1 MFGKKNVF
9 GKRNVF
15 GKSSNTILTTAP
27 HSTKTLSRLL
37 LAAGLACS
45 MASQAADL
53 VIAGRDDVY
62 GKALDSTL
70 TRFQQQHP
78 GKQIELLKL
87 PYANLYEKL
96 VISLRENAS
105 AYDLMLMD
113 DSWSP
118 EFAGNGWLQPL
129 PENLQSS
136 DFIPAVLNVSR
147 VPENSGPAYSLP
159 VVGNVAMF
167 AYRQDL
173 FDKHQLNAPAN
184 WDAVLSDAKTLQ
196 QQEPGV
202 SGVVFRGMKG
212 NPIVSGFMP
221 MLWAYGGN
229 VVTNGK
235 ASLDS
240 PQALQALNTLKAL
253 KAFAPTGV
261 EVYNAA
267 DVRQAMEQGKAAM
280 AIEVWP
286 AWASTLDDAAKS
298 NVVGKMTLQPAPGQ
312 NVGPSPM
319 LGIWQMAIAKNSQHN
334 ELAQQFLSY
343 LTSAENQ
350 KALAL
355 ELGLPPTRRS
365 VYQDAQV
372 VQKYR
377 WYPAQLAALEA
388 GKARPRVRN
397 WQEVESILGDY
408 LQLALMDQMPAQVAL
423 QQANQKIAQVLK

>member
-1 MFGKKNVF
+1 MFG
-9 GKRNVF
+9 
-15 GKSSNTILTTAP
+15 NTT
-27 HSTKTLSRLL
+27 HSHSKTSLSRLL
-37 LAAGLACS
+37 LAVGLACS
-45 MASQAADL
+45 MTSQAADL

-70 TRFQQQHP
+70 ARFQQQHP

-105 AYDLMLMD
+105 SYDLMLMD

-129 PENLQSS
+129 PESLQSS

-173 FDKHQLNAPAN
+173 FDKHQLKAPAN

-229 VVTNGK
+229 VITNGK

-253 KAFAPTGV
+253 KAFARPGLRCTTPPMS
-261 EVYNAA
+261 
-267 DVRQAMEQGKAAM
+267 VRRWSK
-280 AIEVWP
+280 VKRRWR
-286 AWASTLDDAAKS
+286 SKS
-298 NVVGKMTLQPAPGQ
+298 
-312 NVGPSPM
+312 
-319 LGIWQMAIAKNSQHN
+319 
-334 ELAQQFLSY
+334 
-343 LTSAENQ
+343 
-350 KALAL
+350 
-355 ELGLPPTRRS
+355 GLPGRQHWTT
-365 VYQDAQV
+365 
-372 VQKYR
+372 
-377 WYPAQLAALEA
+377 LT
-388 GKARPRVRN
+388 N
-397 WQEVESILGDY
+397 
-408 LQLALMDQMPAQVAL
+408 
-423 QQANQKIAQVLK
+423 LKWSAK

>member
-1 MFGKKNVF
+1 M
-9 GKRNVF
+9 F
-15 GKSSNTILTTAP
+15 GKSSLTK
-27 HSTKTLSRLL
+27 HIFTKRTLSRLL
-37 LAAGLACS
+37 LATGLVCS
-45 MASQAADL
+45 LATQAADL
-53 VIAGRDDVY
+53 VIAGRDDIY

-70 TRFQQQHP
+70 ARFQQQHP
-78 GKQIELLKL
+78 DKQIELLKL

-129 PENLQSS
+129 PESVQSK

-173 FDKHQLNAPAN
+173 FDKYQLNAPAS
-184 WDAVLSDAKTLQ
+184 WDAVLNDAKTLQ
-196 QQEPGV
+196 QHEPGMA
-202 SGVVFRGMKG
+202 GVVFRGMKG

-221 MLWAYGGN
+221 MLWAYGGD
-229 VVTNGK
+229 VIKDGK
-235 ASLDS
+235 ATLDT

-261 EVYNAA
+261 DVYNAA

-286 AWASTLDDAAKS
+286 AWAATLDDATKS

-312 NVGPSPM
+312 AVGPSPM
-319 LGIWQMAIAKNSQHN
+319 LGIWQMAIAKNSPHS

-388 GKARPRVRN
+388 GKARPRIRN

>member
-1 MFGKKNVF
+1 M
-9 GKRNVF
+9 
-15 GKSSNTILTTAP
+15 
-27 HSTKTLSRLL
+27 
-37 LAAGLACS
+37 
-45 MASQAADL
+45 
-53 VIAGRDDVY
+53 
-62 GKALDSTL
+62 
-70 TRFQQQHP
+70 
-78 GKQIELLKL
+78 
-87 PYANLYEKL
+87 
-96 VISLRENAS
+96 ISLRENAS

-129 PENLQSS
+129 PESLQSS

-173 FDKHQLNAPAN
+173 FDKHQLKAPAN
-184 WDAVLSDAKTLQ
+184 WDTVLSDAKILQ

-229 VVTNGK
+229 VITNGK

-240 PQALQALNTLKAL
+240 PQALQALDTLKAL
-253 KAFAPTGV
+253 KTFAPTGV

-298 NVVGKMTLQPAPGQ
+298 KVVGKMTLQPAPGQ
-312 NVGPSPM
+312 SAGPSPM

-388 GKARPRVRN
+388 GKARPRIRN